1 MKTELFAVTNE
12 TLLQESINDFIRDKK
27 VLDIKYSISGV
38 SSSSPFENEGIVPTM
53 VYSALII
60 YQDTENETN

>member
-1 MKTELFAVTNE
+1 MKTELFAVTNA
-12 TLLQESINDFIRDKK
+12 TLLQETINDFIRDKK

-38 SSSSPFENEGIVPTM
+38 SSSSPFKNEGILTM

-60 YQDTENETN
+60 YQDTDW